1 MYNLV
6 GGLAEQKV
14 FVHGN
19 HALFNQPGV
28 PQFPED
34 DVSSAASFPSAG
46 QALALGADVNSAAKA
61 HSSRSRK
68 RAPKDFQLRRDPHNH
83 PGSYANVA
91 AVS

>member
-28 PQFPED
+28 LRLPED
-34 DVSSAASFPSAG
+34 DVSLLLLFP
-46 QALALGADVNSAAKA
+46 QDKLWLT
-61 HSSRSRK
+61 
-68 RAPKDFQLRRDPHNH
+68 APR
-83 PGSYANVA
+83 
-91 AVS
+91 